1 MLLPFTMK
9 GEVVWERYSGIKK
22 SGQLKDSFFSYVG
35 SKKQHGLSVRG
46 WDGQPED
53 NEQMGAEGQIKD

>member
-1 MLLPFTMK
+1 M
-9 GEVVWERYSGIKK
+9 WERYSGIKK